1 MMRGKMKENSC
12 MDDVLVHEIA
22 ISAEKIVS
30 HPKTFGLKATP
41 FVDRNGGIGALP
53 E

>member
-1 MMRGKMKENSC
+1 MLLGKMKENSC
-12 MDDVLVHEIA
+12 MDDVLVHEKA

-30 HPKTFGLKATP
+30 HPETFGLIAAP
-41 FVDRNGGIGALP
+41 FVDRNGGIDALP